1 MRSKKLV
8 IVYAVILFLIV
19 FLITFN
25 SVCAITQIDAR
36 FDVSSA
42 DAKQKAEKIQ
52 DELDGYLRKNFLFFD
67 TDTVKEIFERKEVRI
82 SRCFRWKRVSP
93 TRSP

>member
-19 FLITFN
+19 FHITFN

-42 DAKQKAEKIQ
+42 DAKQKAKRYRTNLDRVFSAKI
-52 DELDGYLRKNFLFFD
+52 
-67 TDTVKEIFERKEVRI
+67 
-82 SRCFRWKRVSP
+82 SCFSIP
-93 TRSP
+93 IP

>member
-8 IVYAVILFLIV
+8 VVYAVILFLIV

-42 DAKQKAEKIQ
+42 DAKQKA
-52 DELDGYLRKNFLFFD
+52 
-67 TDTVKEIFERKEVRI
+67 
-82 SRCFRWKRVSP
+82 
-93 TRSP
+93 